1 MREETGGQQVSG
13 SAGRPPGMGEAPVID
28 LDAPSRHARPPLSH
42 QDPLWHPWRSF
53 RSAHV
58 PLPLVLALL
67 AGAGAVAGV
76 GTYQWQARQQ
86 RLADESVA
94 AVLVLGKNE
103 VAGGEREGSLVRAE
117 SSVIVVNHGPLP
129 VEVTDIRAS
138 KGGLGLSS
146 VRSDVVRPG
155 AQPFSVRLTLDCTA
169 RMSNEPVPVVISVRT
184 EDGTSRQVTSRMAA
198 TPWQVAFGGMCP
210 HPPR

>member
-1 MREETGGQQVSG
+1 MREDTGRQQVSG
-13 SAGRPPGMGEAPVID
+13 SAGQPSGTGEAPMID
-28 LDAPSRHARPPLSH
+28 LDAPSRQAQPPLSH
-42 QDPLWHPWRSF
+42 QDPLRHPWRSF
-53 RSAHV
+53 RSARV

-67 AGAGAVAGV
+67 VGAGAVAGV

-86 RLADESVA
+86 RLADESAA

-138 KGGLGLSS
+138 KGDLGLSS

-155 AQPFSVRLTLDCTA
+155 AQSFSVRLTLNCTA
-169 RMSNEPVPVVISVRT
+169 RVPNEPVPVVISVRT
-184 EDGTSRQVTSRMAA
+184 EDGTTRQVTSRMAA
-198 TPWQVAFGGMCP
+198 TPWQFAFNGMCEQL
-210 HPPR
+210 PR